1 MLAPLR
7 CSNSFF
13 LISLSASLLV
23 TSFCFAARVPQQ
35 DSRSSASITEL
46 KSRADAGEPSARH
59 QLAEFLI
66 SADPASPGYDLALS
80 WLQSLASQK
89 VSDAEFLI
97 GYLYEHGKGLP
108 RDYTKAIENYRVSAL
123 HGYAPAENNI
133 GSLYERGLGVRKDLP
148 LAFQWYRAAAL
159 HGNPAG
165 QLNLGNFYYFG
176 YAVHVDFVEALKWYR
191 AAADQGLAKAQDYL
205 AYSYL
210 KGVGVPVDN
219 ALAAHWARLAADQGH
234 ARAQALLGYLYE
246 TGKGLPLDYVSAYTW
261 YSRAVAAGD
270 DSSAKHLKAVSQIM
284 TRRQL
289 DEANSLVSAQSISRQ
304 PDSAPSSPAGLSLL
318 PNP

>member
-13 LISLSASLLV
+13 LFSLSASLLLA
-23 TSFCFAARVPQQ
+23 SFCFAAPVPQQ
-35 DSRSSASITEL
+35 DARSSVSITEL
-46 KSRADAGEPSARH
+46 KSHADAGDPSARH
-59 QLAEFLI
+59 QLAAFLI

-80 WLQSLASQK
+80 WLQSLASQQ
-89 VSDAEFLI
+89 VPDAEFLI
-97 GYLYEHGKGLP
+97 GYLYEHGKGFP
-108 RDYTKAIENYRVSAL
+108 RDYTKAFENYRVSAL

-133 GSLYERGLGVRKDLP
+133 GSLYERGLGVHKDLP
-148 LAFQWYRAAAL
+148 LALQWYRAAAL

-176 YAVHVDFVEALKWYR
+176 YAVHVDFGEALKWYR
-191 AAADQGLAKAQDYL
+191 TAADQGLAKAQDYL
-205 AYSYL
+205 AYCYL

-219 ALAAHWARLAADQGH
+219 AQAAHWARLAADQGH
-234 ARAQALLGYLYE
+234 PRAQALLGYLYE
-246 TGKGLPLDYVSAYTW
+246 TGRGLPLDYVSAYTW

-270 DSSAKHLKAVSQIM
+270 DSSAEHLKALSQVM